1 MRFII
6 KLETKSTSAEIPI
19 NYQYP
24 LSAAIYKIIAKGDE
38 QYAEFLHEQG
48 YGKGF
53 KFFTFSDLKGK
64 FKIRKDRMALLEKQ
78 ISFVVCFH
86 MPEASR
92 NFIEGL
98 FRSEEIVIADK
109 KSKTQFS
116 VQSVI
121 AQDNPLKE
129 IPANEIISVLVKP
142 ISPVVIGEKQD
153 NGHYNFLAPDKD
165 VFIKHLINSWQSKI
179 AANYNDDIAEEAV
192 LLAEV
197 EKYKN
202 PWRSRL
208 ITIKANT
215 KEETKIRGFLNFKLK
230 LTAERQFIELV
241 LNAGMGLY
249 SAQGMGCLEVV
260 SRRVFEANLNDKVI
274 VNNNKK

>member
-1 MRFII
+1 MRFKI
-6 KLETKSTSAEIPI
+6 KLETKSPSVEIPI

-38 QYAEFLHEQG
+38 KYAGFLHEQG

-53 KFFTFSDLKGK
+53 KLFTFSDLKGK
-64 FKIRKDRMALLEKQ
+64 FKIRKDRMTLLDEQ

-109 KSKTQFS
+109 KSKVQFS
-116 VQSVI
+116 VQSI
-121 AQDNPLKE
+121 TAQDNPLKD
-129 IPANEIISVLVKP
+129 IPANEIISVMVKP
-142 ISPVVIGEKQD
+142 ISPIVIGEKQD
-153 NGHYNFLAPDKD
+153 TGHYTFLAPDDDRFTKQ
-165 VFIKHLINSWQSKI
+165 LINSWRSKI
-179 AANYNDDIAEEAV
+179 EANYNDSIAVDAV
-192 LLAEV
+192 LLAEI
-197 EKYKN
+197 EKYRN

-208 ITIKANT
+208 VTIKAAT
-215 KEETKIRGFLNFKLK
+215 PEETKIRGFLNFKIK
-230 LTAERQFIELV
+230 LTAERQFIDLV

-249 SAQGMGCLEVV
+249 SAQGMGCLEVI
-260 SRRVFEANLNDKVI
+260 SRRIFENNLNEKVDS
-274 VNNNKK
+274 KQQ